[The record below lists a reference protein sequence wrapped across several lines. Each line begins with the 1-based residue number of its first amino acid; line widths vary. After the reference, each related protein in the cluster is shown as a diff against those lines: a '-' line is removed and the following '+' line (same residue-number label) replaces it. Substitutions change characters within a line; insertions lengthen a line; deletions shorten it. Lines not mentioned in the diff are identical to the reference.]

1 MSKQDHHN
9 EASMVGARRR
19 LCSVLFG
26 SMLLVV
32 GCASGTTTQTATKK
46 SAKTEIKSSAAELSA
61 RNQSLLALYSAEV
74 ETAADKIMSQSPS
87 PDARRQ
93 ALVWKAEAIPVMQT
107 SLLNTD
113 PVAAVLDTW
122 AFLYQMAAYMEQPL
136 VKQALGTSH
145 SVVAQTIKNMQGEM
159 ERRVLVAAPTA
170 NIAALREKVSAW
182 AQAHPI
188 QDSLAGRPSADP
200 DVIRK
205 VGGPELGT
213 MASIKALEE
222 SLGGL
227 EARLNSYNAYLP
239 KQARWQAELMLS
251 DLSRDPQVGAAM
263 SKAAVIS
270 NALEKTSATVE
281 HLPELVGE
289 TRTAVLADVDRQ
301 RQATEAF
308 LRQERLDSFDS
319 LNRERIAM
327 VAALRSERLAG
338 TADLR
343 GERQIVLDAIRSD
356 EVAATNEINATVEK
370 SLKDLDARSRSLI
383 DHFFVRALELVLIT
397 LVLCALVGW
406 FLLRRFAARR
416 PERGERVYDRAA

>member
-1 MSKQDHHN
+1 
-9 EASMVGARRR
+9 
-19 LCSVLFG
+19 L
-26 SMLLVV
+26 

-46 SAKTEIKSSAAELSA
+46 SAKTDIKSSAAELSS
-61 RNQSLLALYSAEV
+61 RNQSLLAVYSAEV
-74 ETAADKIMSQSPS
+74 EAAADKIMSQSSS

-107 SLLNTD
+107 TLLNTD
-113 PVAAVLDTW
+113 PVAAILDTW
-122 AFLYQMAAYMEQPL
+122 AFLYQMAAYTEQPL
-136 VKQALGTSH
+136 IKQGLGPSH
-145 SVVAQTIKNMQGEM
+145 SVVAETIKNMQGEM
-159 ERRVLVAAPTA
+159 ERRILVAAPTA
-170 NIAALREKVSAW
+170 NIPALRERVSAW

-205 VGGPELGT
+205 VGGSELGT
-213 MASIKALEE
+213 MASIKAMEE
-222 SLGGL
+222 SLGDL
-227 EARLNSYNAYLP
+227 AARLNAYNAYLP
-239 KQARWQAELMLS
+239 KQARWQAELTLS
-251 DLSRDPQVGAAM
+251 DLSRDPQVSAAM
-263 SKAAVIS
+263 SKAAAIS
-270 NALEKTSATVE
+270 DSLEKTSATVE
-281 HLPELVGE
+281 DLPELVGE
-289 TRTAVLADVDRQ
+289 TRTAVMADVDRQ

-343 GERQIVLDAIRSD
+343 GERQIILDAIHND
-356 EVAATNEINATVEK
+356 EVAAMNEINGTVDK
-370 SLKDLDARSRSLI
+370 SLKDLDARSRSLV

-397 LVLCALVGW
+397 LALCALVGW
-406 FLLRRFAARR
+406 FLLRRFAVRR

>member
-1 MSKQDHHN
+1 
-9 EASMVGARRR
+9 
-19 LCSVLFG
+19 
-26 SMLLVV
+26 MLLVL

-46 SAKTEIKSSAAELSA
+46 SAKTDIKSSAAELSS
-61 RNQSLLALYSAEV
+61 RNQSLLAVYSAEV
-74 ETAADKIMSQSPS
+74 EAAADKIMSQSPS
-87 PDARRQ
+87 PYARRQ
-93 ALVWKAEAIPVMQT
+93 ALTWKAEGIPVMQT

-122 AFLYQMAAYMEQPL
+122 AFLYQMAAYMEQPV

-145 SVVAQTIKNMQGEM
+145 SVVTETIKNMQGEM
-159 ERRVLVAAPTA
+159 ERRILVAAPTA
-170 NIAALREKVSAW
+170 NIPALREKISAW

-205 VGGPELGT
+205 VGGTELGT

-251 DLSRDPQVGAAM
+251 DLSRDPQISGAI
-263 SKAAVIS
+263 SRAAVIS
-270 NALEKTSATVE
+270 DALEKTSTTVE

-289 TRTAVLADVDRQ
+289 TRTAVLSDVDRQ
-301 RQATEAF
+301 RTATQAF
-308 LRQERLDSFDS
+308 LRQERLETLDSF
-319 LNRERIAM
+319 NQQRIATI
-327 VAALRSERLAG
+327 AALRSERLAG

-343 GERQIVLDAIRSD
+343 GERQIVMDAIHND
-356 EVAATNEINATVEK
+356 EVAAMNEINATVEK

-383 DHFFVRALELVLIT
+383 DHVFVRALELVLIT

-406 FLLRRFAARR
+406 FLLRRFSARR
-416 PERGERVYDRAA
+416 PKRSERVYDRAA